1 LGGTGHDLLVGSAV
15 GNVID
20 GGAGDDEIYGI
31 GGGDILRGG
40 AGNDQ
45 IEGSGGNDTMLGGA
59 GDADVLSYFNAAAGV
74 RVNLRLQGTE
84 QAVGGSSG
92 TDVFTEFEDLYGSNS
107 GGDILIGSTADNR
120 ILGFAGADQIFGFDG
135 QDDLIGMQG
144 NDTLVGGQGSDD
156 LTGGGGSDR
165 FVFNLASESTFTL
178 RDTIKDFGVG
188 GADVVD
194 LSAIDA
200 NTGASGNQI
209 FNFVGSSAF
218 ANAGDLRFVTNG
230 IDGYIL
236 GDVDGNGANDL
247 NILLLGV
254 TSMSASDFDL

>member
-1 LGGTGHDLLVGSAV
+1 MGGTGHDLLVGSAV

-40 AGNDQ
+40 A
-45 IEGSGGNDTMLGGA
+45 
-59 GDADVLSYFNAAAGV
+59 
-74 RVNLRLQGTE
+74 
-84 QAVGGSSG
+84 
-92 TDVFTEFEDLYGSNS
+92 
-107 GGDILIGSTADNR
+107 
-120 ILGFAGADQIFGFDG
+120 DQIFGFDG

-144 NDTLVGGQGSDD
+144 NDTLVGGQGSDE

-200 NTGASGNQI
+200 NTGVSGNQI

-236 GDVDGNGANDL
+236 GDVDGNGATDL